1 MANSGD
7 DTHALSLD
15 DMALSADLLPAF
27 LDELSDGDLL
37 PALGPLSAPQT
48 PLNSASYSDSDV
60 VMASASMHWGS
71 PFHQYGNEASA
82 NTSPPPSYPLA
93 PLFQLPS
100 NVEPAAVS
108 RELIATPAHEANAA
122 VKPEEQALAFIGS
135 AQPRPPMQNSTRKR
149 QKAELVYLR
158 DKVEALEVELTAKR
172 RELMTSKN
180 DDTLAVSVHSRG
192 RRARLSR
199 WQRVAKH
206 QLVEKQRTEMLNLQ
220 LRASLTD
227 QIKLARSL
235 QKLLKK
241 HTASQ
246 NGETEVAL
254 LHARLEFS
262 NCRDGVSEAS
272 LYETL
277 LRNMDSVYAE
287 VDAVCAR
294 HPTMRSM
301 EEGGDVSSL
310 HVGETEAIFL
320 EATSSKV
327 IPFGFEE
334 TCSAIWR
341 CLSRDHVKLADGTY
355 HGVASSPDSIRA
367 KAIMTLRVNSAQA
380 RMQMRF
386 AMKKFVEGDRVVLT
400 LESASESEGPRDLL
414 HGLKMMERGWVVIRR
429 VPIASDDED
438 CDHDIEAPEETIIQ
452 LCMRLTPSLSAGVL
466 DAPGQRTGALTELI
480 LAAVHRNIGWLFQT
494 VENILM
500 EQALAAPAS

>member
-7 DTHALSLD
+7 DIHALSLD

-48 PLNSASYSDSDV
+48 PLNSAFHSDSDV
-60 VMASASMHWGS
+60 VMASASMYWGS
-71 PFHQYGNEASA
+71 SFHQYGNEVSA
-82 NTSPPPSYPLA
+82 DTSPPPSYPHA

-100 NVEPAAVS
+100 NVEPTAIS
-108 RELIATPAHEANAA
+108 RELIATAAHEVNAA
-122 VKPEEQALAFIGS
+122 VKPEEQELAFIES

-158 DKVEALEVELTAKR
+158 DKVEALEVELAAKR
-172 RELMTSKN
+172 RELMATKS
-180 DDTLAVSVHSRG
+180 DDTLAVAVRSRG

-206 QLVEKQRTEMLNLQ
+206 QLVEKQRAEMLNLQ

-246 NGETEVAL
+246 NGETEAAL

-262 NCRDGVSEAS
+262 NCRDGLSEAS

-341 CLSRDHVKLADGTY
+341 CLSRDVKLADGTY

-380 RMQMRF
+380 RMQMCF

-438 CDHDIEAPEETIIQ
+438 CDRDVEAPEETIIQ

-500 EQALAAPAS
+500 EQALAASAS